1 MKIADIELTYL
12 DVPLTP
18 HTHQHMQYWLPHWRI
33 SQLCKVT
40 LEGGIVGWGE
50 TIPNYT
56 WGKVPADIR
65 ERVLGQEAADLL
77 WRDELGA
84 GAQMALFDAVARA
97 ENVPVHRLLGQQV
110 REWCPISWW
119 AMDMP
124 PQDWARQCAEAA
136 AQGYMSA
143 KLKARPWF
151 DLHAALRAVLDAVP
165 PQFTLDLD
173 FNATLGD
180 AANAVRFLKTL
191 ERYDQ
196 VAMIESPIPQGDV
209 AGNQQIHRQI
219 SRPIAMHY
227 GQPPIMTALQQDVCD
242 GFVVGG
248 SAGTVLR
255 QAQVCEAANKPL
267 WLQLVGTGLTT
278 AWAAHL
284 GAVVEQAK
292 WPAISCLNIYASSL
306 LASPIQ
312 VLGGFYRVPDGPGL
326 GVTINEA
333 ALARYRVDYS
343 FLEPPR
349 HLYRYIRANGVATY
363 YGCGKQALADV
374 YVADAQP
381 IAEPGATLEVVPDD
395 GSAGFAELYA
405 RVGRSHTVRRV
416 ESA

>member
-1 MKIADIELTYL
+1 MGA
-12 DVPLTP
+12 
-18 HTHQHMQYWLPHWRI
+18 
-33 SQLCKVT
+33 
-40 LEGGIVGWGE
+40 
-50 TIPNYT
+50 
-56 WGKVPADIR
+56 
-65 ERVLGQEAADLL
+65 AADKNPGQG
-77 WRDELGA
+77 RQGA
-84 GAQMALFDAVARA
+84 ASD
-97 ENVPVHRLLGQQV
+97 RL
-110 REWCPISWW
+110 
-119 AMDMP
+119 
-124 PQDWARQCAEAA
+124 
-136 AQGYMSA
+136 
-143 KLKARPWF
+143 PWF
-151 DLHAALRAVLDAVP
+151 DILLIILLLVSGTAALAWYLKRLPGEETASAATILPGAYQTIPSHP
-165 PQFTLDLD
+165 PGFPPEL
-173 FNATLGD
+173 A
-180 AANAVRFLKTL
+180 

-209 AGNQQIHRQI
+209 AGNGQIHRQI

-306 LASPIQ
+306 LTPPIQ
-312 VLGGFYRVPDGPGL
+312 VQGGFYRVPDGPGL